1 MLKVVVPDELHGS
14 ILTKTLPAK
23 PHMTTKDVCN
33 IIAHKAR
40 ITNPQDYALYRVTDG
55 EGRVGGGV
63 SGGLIL
69 GVSETML
76 LDNECPQDF
85 ITGSKHTML
94 AYKRTDAKIAWPNQD
109 KLNL

>member
-1 MLKVVVPDELHGS
+1 MFWFQSVLKVVVPDELHGS

-55 EGRVGGGV
+55 EGVYSHFFILKHVEVG
-63 SGGLIL
+63 
-69 GVSETML
+69 
-76 LDNECPQDF
+76 F
-85 ITGSKHTML
+85 ITRVQVYKMSKKTL
-94 AYKRTDAKIAWPNQD
+94 RCQN
-109 KLNL
+109 